1 MFESVVEVEPRR
13 MQWIARQLSDSRV
26 LSAINVEVEPASG
39 VASVV
44 WAERTCA
51 DLKKVAVVG
60 FLIETS
66 RLDIALFARYQTEQW
81 RPS

>member
-1 MFESVVEVEPRR
+1 MVEKVVEVEPRR
-13 MQWIARQLSDSRV
+13 MRWIEHQLSDARV
-26 LSAINVEVEPASG
+26 LSAINIEVEQATG

-44 WAERTCA
+44 WAERTPA
-51 DLKKVAVVG
+51 DVRKVAVVG

>member
-13 MQWIARQLSDSRV
+13 MRWIERQLSDSRV
-26 LSAINVEVEPASG
+26 LSAINIEVEPASG

-44 WAERTCA
+44 WAERALA
-51 DLKKVAVVG
+51 DLKKVAVIG

-66 RLDIALFARYQTEQW
+66 RLDIPLFARYQAEQW

>member
-1 MFESVVEVEPRR
+1 MFQSVGEVEPRR
-13 MQWIARQLSDSRV
+13 ILWIKRQLSDVHV
-26 LSAINVEVEPASG
+26 LSAINIEVEQATG

-44 WAERTCA
+44 WAERTPA
-51 DLKKVAVVG
+51 DMKKVAVVG

-66 RLDIALFARYQTEQW
+66 RLDIVLFARYQTEQW